1 MLPIHFLH
9 FFKYFCKKVVYVF
22 LCKNYELSVALFFFF
37 LLWIEKYSKR
47 IFTHN
52 KAQLLLSL
60 LLYHEKEDFFYQFTL
75 YIYTRCVINQTIPNV
90 ISTHHSPLLSWSFR
104 GETLRI
110 LHIQRPRDYWNLCKY
125 FYKNFLHMNRICA
138 CAPNKYIFL
147 FSYNIDDNNEKK
159 VVGDSYVK
167 VSYMRK
173 ACFYSKFLIK
183 SIKYTI
189 FSHFFLQTMKRKYL
203 TKSIFSIFWYEI
215 FLSFFFFE

>member
-1 MLPIHFLH
+1 MCC
-9 FFKYFCKKVVYVF
+9 FFCELKNIQNVF
-22 LCKNYELSVALFFFF
+22 LRIIKLNFCYLFSC
-37 LLWIEKYSKR
+37 IMKKK
-47 IFTHN
+47 I
-52 KAQLLLSL
+52 
-60 LLYHEKEDFFYQFTL
+60 FFYQFTL

-215 FLSFFFFE
+215 FFRSSYLNKINKWKISG